1 MHKNQ
6 QGASYIGIL
15 IAIIGFAFL
24 AKIVIAVWAP
34 YWDDR
39 VIDTQ
44 ISELL
49 QSSPKDISPS
59 EFESKIEQRFD
70 MNGIRDIKFKDI
82 AQVMN
87 TDGLQVKKDYEIRKP
102 FLLNIDLVLKFE
114 KSFDQR
120 SVQTK

>member
-1 MHKNQ
+1 MRKNQ

-39 VIDTQ
+39 VIDGQ
-44 ISELL
+44 IAELL
-49 QSSPKDISPS
+49 QNSPKNISPS
-59 EFESKIEQRFD
+59 EFESKMGQRFE

>member
-1 MHKNQ
+1 MRKNQ

-39 VIDTQ
+39 VIDGQ
-44 ISELL
+44 IAELL
-49 QSSPKDISPS
+49 QSSPKNISPS

>member
-39 VIDTQ
+39 VIDGQ
-44 ISELL
+44 IAELL
-49 QSSPKDISPS
+49 QNSPKDISPS

>member
-1 MHKNQ
+1 MRRNQ
-6 QGASYIGIL
+6 KGASYIGFL

-24 AKIVIAVWAP
+24 AKVAIAVWAP

-44 ISELL
+44 ITELL
-49 QSSPKDISPS
+49 QSSPKEIGSD
-59 EFESKIEQRFD
+59 EFNTQMEQRLT
-70 MNGIRDIKFKDI
+70 MNNIRDVNFKDI
-82 AQVMN
+82 AQVTN
-87 TDGLQVKKDYEIRKP
+87 TDGIQVKKSYEVRKP

>member
-1 MHKNQ
+1 MRKNQ

-15 IAIIGFAFL
+15 VAIIGFAFL

-39 VIDTQ
+39 VIDGQ
-44 ISELL
+44 IAELL
-49 QSSPKDISPS
+49 QSSPKNISPS
-59 EFESKIEQRFD
+59 EFETKMEQRFD

>member
-1 MHKNQ
+1 MRKNQ

-15 IAIIGFAFL
+15 VAIIGFAFL

-39 VIDTQ
+39 VIDGQ
-44 ISELL
+44 IAELL
-49 QSSPKDISPS
+49 QNSPKNISPS

-87 TDGLQVKKDYEIRKP
+87 ADGLQVKKDYEIRKP

>member
-1 MHKNQ
+1 MRRNQ
-6 QGASYIGIL
+6 KGASYIGFL

-24 AKIVIAVWAP
+24 AKVAIAVWAP

-39 VIDTQ
+39 VIDSQ
-44 ISELL
+44 ITELM
-49 QSSPKDISPS
+49 QSSPKDISPDI
-59 EFESKIEQRFD
+59 FNTQMEQRLT
-70 MNGIRDIKFKDI
+70 MNNIRDVNFKEI
-82 AQVMN
+82 AQVTN
-87 TDGLQVKKDYEIRKP
+87 TDGIQVNKSYEVRKP

>member
-1 MHKNQ
+1 MRKNQ

-39 VIDTQ
+39 VIDGQ
-44 ISELL
+44 IAELL
-49 QSSPKDISPS
+49 QSSPKNISPS
-59 EFESKIEQRFD
+59 EFETKIEQRFD

>member
-39 VIDTQ
+39 VIDGQ
-44 ISELL
+44 IAELL

-59 EFESKIEQRFD
+59 EFESKMGQRFE

-87 TDGLQVKKDYEIRKP
+87 TDGLEVKKDYEIRKP

>member
-1 MHKNQ
+1 MRKNQ

-24 AKIVIAVWAP
+24 VKIAIAVWAP

-39 VIDTQ
+39 VIDGQ
-44 ISELL
+44 IAELL
-49 QSSPKDISPS
+49 QNSPKNISPS

>member
-1 MHKNQ
+1 MRKNQ

-24 AKIVIAVWAP
+24 VKIAIAVWAP

-39 VIDTQ
+39 VIDGQ
-44 ISELL
+44 ITELL
-49 QSSPKDISPS
+49 QSSPKNISPS
-59 EFESKIEQRFD
+59 EFETKMEQRFD

>member
-1 MHKNQ
+1 MRKNQ

-15 IAIIGFAFL
+15 VAIIGFAFL

-39 VIDTQ
+39 VIDGQ
-44 ISELL
+44 IAELL
-49 QSSPKDISPS
+49 QSSPKNISPS
-59 EFESKIEQRFD
+59 EFESKMGQRFE

-87 TDGLQVKKDYEIRKP
+87 TDELKIKKDYEIRKP

>member
-1 MHKNQ
+1 MRRNQ
-6 QGASYIGIL
+6 KGASYIGFL

-24 AKIVIAVWAP
+24 AKVAIAVWAP

-39 VIDTQ
+39 VIDSQ
-44 ISELL
+44 ITELL
-49 QSSPKDISPS
+49 QSSPKDIGPDK
-59 EFESKIEQRFD
+59 FNTQMGQRLE
-70 MNGIRDIKFKDI
+70 MNNVRDIKFKDI
-82 AQVMN
+82 AQVTN
-87 TDGLQVKKDYEIRKP
+87 TDGIQVKKSYEVRKP

>member
-1 MHKNQ
+1 MRKNQ

-15 IAIIGFAFL
+15 VAIIGFAFL

-39 VIDTQ
+39 VIDGQ
-44 ISELL
+44 IAELL
-49 QSSPKDISPS
+49 QSSPKNISPS
-59 EFESKIEQRFD
+59 EFENKMGQRFD
-70 MNGIRDIKFKDI
+70 MNGIRDLKFDEI

>member
-1 MHKNQ
+1 MRKNQ

-24 AKIVIAVWAP
+24 AKIAIAVWAP

-39 VIDTQ
+39 VIDGQ
-44 ISELL
+44 IAELL
-49 QSSPKDISPS
+49 QSSPKNISPS
-59 EFESKIEQRFD
+59 EFESKMEQRFD

>member
-1 MHKNQ
+1 MRKNQ

-24 AKIVIAVWAP
+24 VKIAIAVWAP

-39 VIDTQ
+39 VIDGQ
-44 ISELL
+44 IAELL
-49 QSSPKDISPS
+49 QNSPKNISPS

-87 TDGLQVKKDYEIRKP
+87 TDGLEVKKDYEIRKP

>member
-6 QGASYIGIL
+6 QGASYIGVL

-39 VIDTQ
+39 VIDGQ
-44 ISELL
+44 IAELL
-49 QSSPKDISPS
+49 QSSPKNISPS
-59 EFESKIEQRFD
+59 EFESKMGQRFE

>member
-15 IAIIGFAFL
+15 VAIIGFAFL

-39 VIDTQ
+39 VIDGQ
-44 ISELL
+44 IAELL
-49 QSSPKDISPS
+49 QNSPKDISPS
-59 EFESKIEQRFD
+59 EFESKIGQRFE

>member
-24 AKIVIAVWAP
+24 VKIAIAVWAP

-39 VIDTQ
+39 VIDGQ
-44 ISELL
+44 IAELL
-49 QSSPKDISPS
+49 QNSPKDISPS
-59 EFESKIEQRFD
+59 EFESKIGQRFE

>member
-1 MHKNQ
+1 MPRNQ
-6 QGASYIGIL
+6 QGASYIGVL

-39 VIDTQ
+39 VIDGQ
-44 ISELL
+44 IAELL
-49 QSSPKDISPS
+49 QSSPKNISPS
-59 EFESKIEQRFD
+59 EFESKMGQRFD
-70 MNGIRDIKFKDI
+70 MNGIRDLKFDEI

>member
-1 MHKNQ
+1 MRKNQ

-24 AKIVIAVWAP
+24 VKIAIAVWAP

-39 VIDTQ
+39 VIDGQ
-44 ISELL
+44 IAELL
-49 QSSPKDISPS
+49 QNSPKNISPS

-87 TDGLQVKKDYEIRKP
+87 ADGLQVKKDYEIRKP

>member
-39 VIDTQ
+39 VIDGQ
-44 ISELL
+44 IAELL
-49 QSSPKDISPS
+49 QSSPKNISPS

-102 FLLNIDLVLKFE
+102 FLLNIDLLLKFE

-120 SVQTK
+120 SDHTK

>member
-1 MHKNQ
+1 MRKNQ

-24 AKIVIAVWAP
+24 AKIAIAVWGP

-39 VIDTQ
+39 VVDSQ
-44 ISELL
+44 ITELM
-49 QSSPKDISPS
+49 QSSPANTAPS
-59 EFESKIEQRFD
+59 KFTSQMSQRLD
-70 MNGIRDIKFKDI
+70 MNNIRDLKFDEI
-82 AQVMN
+82 AQVTN
-87 TDGLQVKKDYEIRKP
+87 VEGLEVKKDYEIRKP

>member
-39 VIDTQ
+39 VIDGQ
-44 ISELL
+44 IAELL
-49 QSSPKDISPS
+49 QNSPKNISPS

>member
-1 MHKNQ
+1 MRKNQ
-6 QGASYIGIL
+6 QGVSYIGIL

-39 VIDTQ
+39 VIDGQ
-44 ISELL
+44 IAELL
-49 QSSPKDISPS
+49 QSSPKNISPS
-59 EFESKIEQRFD
+59 EFESKMGQRFD
-70 MNGIRDIKFKDI
+70 MNGIRDLKFDEI

>member
-1 MHKNQ
+1 MRKNQ

-15 IAIIGFAFL
+15 VAIIGFAFL

-39 VIDTQ
+39 VIDGQ
-44 ISELL
+44 IAELL
-49 QSSPKDISPS
+49 QSSPKNISPS
-59 EFESKIEQRFD
+59 EFESKMGQRFE

-114 KSFDQR
+114 KNFDQR

>member
-1 MHKNQ
+1 MPRNQ
-6 QGASYIGIL
+6 QGASYIGVL

-39 VIDTQ
+39 VIDGQ
-44 ISELL
+44 ITELL

>member
-1 MHKNQ
+1 MRKNQ
-6 QGASYIGIL
+6 QGASYIAIL
-15 IAIIGFAFL
+15 VAIIGFAFL

-39 VIDTQ
+39 VIDGQ
-44 ISELL
+44 IAELL
-49 QSSPKDISPS
+49 QSSPKNISPS
-59 EFESKIEQRFD
+59 EFESKMGQRFE

>member
-1 MHKNQ
+1 MRRNQ
-6 QGASYIGIL
+6 NGASYIGFL

-24 AKIVIAVWAP
+24 AKVAIAVWAP

-39 VIDTQ
+39 VIDSQ
-44 ISELL
+44 ITELL
-49 QSSPKDISPS
+49 QSSPKDIGPDK
-59 EFESKIEQRFD
+59 FNTQMEQRLT
-70 MNGIRDIKFKDI
+70 MNNIRDVNFKDI
-82 AQVMN
+82 AQVTN
-87 TDGLQVKKDYEIRKP
+87 TDGIQVKKSYEVRKP

>member
-1 MHKNQ
+1 MRKNQ

-24 AKIVIAVWAP
+24 VKIAIAVWAP

-39 VIDTQ
+39 VIDGQ
-44 ISELL
+44 IAELL
-49 QSSPKDISPS
+49 QSSPKNISPS
-59 EFESKIEQRFD
+59 EFETKMEQRFD
-70 MNGIRDIKFKDI
+70 MNGIRDITFKDI

>member
-1 MHKNQ
+1 MRKNQ

-15 IAIIGFAFL
+15 VAIIGFAFL

-39 VIDTQ
+39 VIDGQ
-44 ISELL
+44 IAELL
-49 QSSPKDISPS
+49 QNSPKDISPS
-59 EFESKIEQRFD
+59 EFETKIGQRFE